1 MSERLIDKVR
11 EQQKL
16 GHSLRM
22 QIFELAIEE
31 GLLKAAKDGYD
42 RAEVP
47 VKDPG
52 IADMRLVTTAFLQ
65 ENPEF
70 ECREFVSSKGSVF
83 VFSWRIS

>member
-22 QIFELAIEE
+22 QRFELAIEE
-31 GLLKAAKDGYD
+31 ALLKAAKDGCP
-42 RAEVP
+42 AEVF
-47 VKDPG
+47 VEDTY
-52 IADMRLVTTAFLQ
+52 IADMRLVTAAFLQ

-70 ECREFVSSKGSVF
+70 ECREFVGSKGNIF
-83 VFSWRIS
+83 VFRWGIS